1 MGCRLQ
7 GFYFGIVQ
15 PQRDNLDIISA
26 FGKMNNYKIE
36 SSVLKH
42 YLLIEN
48 MLMEKENGTFI
59 GFQDG
64 EMLFEDNVPSDKI
77 NSIQKG
83 ILEYVK
89 DARELLGD
97 DGGDFAFCNEI
108 VSYMFNGKIDKIGR
122 AHV

>member
-1 MGCRLQ
+1 
-7 GFYFGIVQ
+7 
-15 PQRDNLDIISA
+15 
-26 FGKMNNYKIE
+26 
-36 SSVLKH
+36 
-42 YLLIEN
+42 

-108 VSYMFNGKIDKIGR
+108 VSYMFNGKIDICENIKEAFWYDDSYLGELDKVRIWK
-122 AHV
+122 